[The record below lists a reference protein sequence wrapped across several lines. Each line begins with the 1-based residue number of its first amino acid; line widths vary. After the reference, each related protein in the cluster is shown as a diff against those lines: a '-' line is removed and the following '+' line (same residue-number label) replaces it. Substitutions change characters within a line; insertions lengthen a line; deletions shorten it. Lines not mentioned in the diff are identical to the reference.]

1 MRSNFLITY
10 VNSEWVT
17 LVEKGSVSIHFV
29 AAALDGLSA
38 RGMDPAPVLRKAG
51 IAPALLHQP
60 HARVPVQS
68 YAALLRE
75 VAQLLDD
82 EFFGQDSR
90 RMKLGSFALACLLAL
105 EGGGDLGGALNLLC
119 RTYNSTFDDL
129 RVTVRRDGR
138 RAALEIAPT
147 RPGQAL
153 PVFAVETLF
162 VYIHGVA
169 CWLVRRRIAIDEAC
183 LPYAEPDHAAEYF
196 VLFSTQ
202 LRFNQQQCRLWFDA
216 ALLSLP
222 VVQDRRAAKNFL
234 NQAPESF
241 LVKYR
246 NPDGFGRRVA
256 NLLRRRPPADWPGAD
271 EAAAALRCSPATLR
285 RMLRQEGTS
294 FQAIKDRLRLDLARA
309 ALARPGLPI
318 ADIAAQLGFAEPAAF
333 NRAFRQWTGTTPA
346 RYRRG
351 DG

>member
-1 MRSNFLITY
+1 M
-10 VNSEWVT
+10 
-17 LVEKGSVSIHFV
+17 EKGSVSIHFV
-29 AAALDGLSA
+29 AAALDGVLA
-38 RGMDPAPVLRKAG
+38 RGMEPAPVLRKAG
-51 IAPALLHQP
+51 IAPALLWQP
-60 HARVPVQS
+60 GARVPVQS

-90 RMKLGSFALACLLAL
+90 RMKVGSFALACLLAL
-105 EGGGDLGGALNLLC
+105 EGGGDLGGALDLLC
-119 RTYNSTFDDL
+119 RAYNTIFDDL
-129 RVTVRRDGR
+129 RVSVRREGR

-147 RPGQAL
+147 RPGHTL

-169 CWLVRRRIAIDEAC
+169 CWLVRRRIAIEEAC
-183 LPYAEPDHAAEYF
+183 LPYAEPAHGAEYF

-202 LRFNQQQCRLWFDA
+202 LRFGQDQCRLWFDA

-222 VVQDRRAAKNFL
+222 VAQDRRAARGFL

-246 NPDGFGRRVA
+246 NPDGFARRVA
-256 NLLRRRPPADWPGAD
+256 NLLRRRPPDEWPGAED
-271 EAAAALRCSPATLR
+271 AAAALRCSPATLR
-285 RMLRQEGTS
+285 RTLRQEGTS
-294 FQAIKDRLRLDLARA
+294 FQAIKDRLRLDLAKA
-309 ALARPGLPI
+309 ALARPGLSV
-318 ADIAAQLGFAEPAAF
+318 ADIATQLGYAEPAAF

-346 RYRRG
+346 RYRRASG
-351 DG
+351 